1 MKNTEIPMKESRLLQ
16 HLIQSS
22 DDVDAFR
29 EAVLK
34 CVCDYHGISDSDKYI
49 NSEAKLRYVYQPW
62 QRVDDLVV
70 QLYSRKEYDPSKD
83 YKNTRH
89 EITLREPIMRE
100 PITVV
105 YALDYEVITPVNIV
119 EGYLLKNYSISEGT
133 YLGVKKS

>member
-1 MKNTEIPMKESRLLQ
+1 MKNTEITTKESRLLQ
-16 HLIQSS
+16 HLIQSG
-22 DDVDAFR
+22 DDIDTFR

-34 CVCDYHGISDSDKYI
+34 CVCDYHGIRDSDKYI

-83 YKNTRH
+83 YKNIQH
-89 EITLREPIMRE
+89 EITLRE

-105 YALDYEVITPVNIV
+105 YALDYEVITPVSIV
-119 EGYLLKNYSISEGT
+119 ESYMLKNYSISEGI
-133 YLGVKKS
+133 YLGVKEKAKHA